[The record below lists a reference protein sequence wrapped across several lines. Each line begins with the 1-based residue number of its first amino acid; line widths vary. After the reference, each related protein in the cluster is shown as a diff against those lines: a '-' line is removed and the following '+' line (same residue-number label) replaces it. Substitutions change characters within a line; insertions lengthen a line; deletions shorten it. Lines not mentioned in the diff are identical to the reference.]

1 MTVDATLASALPEE
15 RAEAFAESLLSTFT
29 AAMTTLMVDLA
40 SRTGLLDALGGGP
53 ATSAELAARAGLVER
68 YVRECLSALA
78 AAGVVTYDA
87 KTAAFALPSDRAVC
101 LTGPGSRNLAPL
113 ARATTLLARHVT
125 AVAHAF
131 RHGGGVPYEQFRPEF
146 TAVMDGM
153 SRGLLDGQLLTGIVP
168 LVDGLAD
175 RLARGARVA
184 DVGCGTG
191 HAVNLLARAF
201 PRSTVTGYDI
211 AIDAI
216 DAARVEAAAWGLP
229 NASFAVRDATTL
241 PADPP
246 FDVVFAFDAIHDQV
260 DPAGVLTAVRRALT
274 PDGVFVMLD
283 VKAATRLEDNL
294 GNPIA
299 PWLYAVSTLHC
310 LTVSLA
316 HRGAGLG
323 AAWGRE
329 LANTMLRDAGF
340 TSVDVHDVPDGPL
353 DSLYVARPT

>member
-1 MTVDATLASALPEE
+1 M
-15 RAEAFAESLLSTFT
+15 
-29 AAMTTLMVDLA
+29 
-40 SRTGLLDALGGGP
+40 
-53 ATSAELAARAGLVER
+53 
-68 YVRECLSALA
+68 
-78 AAGVVTYDA
+78 
-87 KTAAFALPSDRAVC
+87 
-101 LTGPGSRNLAPL
+101 
-113 ARATTLLARHVT
+113 
-125 AVAHAF
+125 
-131 RHGGGVPYEQFRPEF
+131 
-146 TAVMDGM
+146 
-153 SRGLLDGQLLTGIVP
+153 LDGQLLTGIVP
-168 LVDGLAD
+168 LVDGLAG

-246 FDVVFAFDAIHDQV
+246 FDVGFAFDAIHDQV

-283 VKAATRLEDNL
+283 IKAATRLEDNL
-294 GNPIA
+294 GNPVA
-299 PWLYAVSTLHC
+299 PWLYAMSTLHC

-329 LANTMLRDAGF
+329 LAYTMLRDAGF
-340 TSVDVHDVPDGPL
+340 TSVDVHDVPDDPL

>member
-1 MTVDATLASALPEE
+1 VTVDATSASALPEE

-29 AAMTTLMVDLA
+29 AGMTTLMIDLA

-87 KTAAFALPSDRAVC
+87 QTAAFALPSDRAVC
-101 LTGPGSRNLAPL
+101 LTGSGSGNIAPL

-168 LVDGLAD
+168 LVDGLAG

-184 DVGCGTG
+184 DVGMRHRPCREP
-191 HAVNLLARAF
+191 ARPRVPPVHRHRRRHRDRRDRRRPRRGRGVGIAQRVVRGARRNH
-201 PRSTVTGYDI
+201 PARQTRRSTSSSRST
-211 AIDAI
+211 
-216 DAARVEAAAWGLP
+216 R
-229 NASFAVRDATTL
+229 STTRSTRAV
-241 PADPP
+241 
-246 FDVVFAFDAIHDQV
+246 
-260 DPAGVLTAVRRALT
+260 
-274 PDGVFVMLD
+274 
-283 VKAATRLEDNL
+283 
-294 GNPIA
+294 
-299 PWLYAVSTLHC
+299 C
-310 LTVSLA
+310 
-316 HRGAGLG
+316 
-323 AAWGRE
+323 
-329 LANTMLRDAGF
+329 
-340 TSVDVHDVPDGPL
+340 
-353 DSLYVARPT
+353 